1 MNTGLTW
8 RPSRL
13 QEIARSNPALIA
25 TLAYAS
31 LSLAGAAALMLPL
44 MRDASRIEPVLFV
57 DALFISTSAV
67 STTGLSTLDSA
78 STFSF
83 AGEAVLLLLL
93 QIGGVGYMTFM
104 SFAYLL
110 MRNSLGRTQTDLA
123 RAGFGLNNEYSIPRF
138 LRAVV
143 ISTLLI
149 EVVGAAVLSRAFA
162 VAGVDNPVWQGVFH
176 SVSAFCT
183 AGFSLF
189 PNSLE
194 NFKGD
199 PLVLYS
205 VSVLSYLGAI
215 GFVVIAELVDSLV
228 RQRAQISPTS
238 KIILKVTAGLAIFA
252 TGMLWAFEPS
262 IHALPVELRL
272 DNAFFQAMTAST
284 TVGFN
289 SVPIGSLAPTSL
301 MIIYLLMFIGAS
313 PSGTGGGL
321 KSSTAAVLWATAVAS
336 IAGRDKVIS
345 SGVVIP
351 PVRVHQAAA
360 TFVLAMCTIFA
371 GVVGLD
377 LTGSYSFDK
386 ALFEVISALSTV
398 GLSMGLTGEL
408 NAAGKLVITLV
419 MFIGR
424 VGILAFF
431 LAVARRQGGFD
442 NHRLRERDVIL

>member
-1 MNTGLTW
+1 
-8 RPSRL
+8 
-13 QEIARSNPALIA
+13 
-25 TLAYAS
+25 
-31 LSLAGAAALMLPL
+31 
-44 MRDASRIEPVLFV
+44 
-57 DALFISTSAV
+57 
-67 STTGLSTLDSA
+67 
-78 STFSF
+78 
-83 AGEAVLLLLL
+83 
-93 QIGGVGYMTFM
+93 
-104 SFAYLL
+104 

-123 RAGFGLNNEYSIPRF
+123 RAGFGLNSEYSIPRF
-138 LRAVV
+138 LKAAV
-143 ISTLLI
+143 ISTLLL
-149 EVVGAAVLSRAFA
+149 EMVGAAILSRAFA

-194 NFKGD
+194 NFKGN

-215 GFVVIAELVDSLV
+215 GFVVIAEVVDSLV
-228 RQRAQISPTS
+228 RPRAHISPTS

-252 TGMLWAFEPS
+252 TAMLWAFEPS
-262 IHALPVELRL
+262 IHALPVEQRL

-289 SVPIGSLAPTSL
+289 SVPIGSLAPASL

-321 KSSTAAVLWATAVAS
+321 KSSTAAVLWATAIAS
-336 IAGRDKVIS
+336 IAGRDKVVS

-351 PVRVHQAAA
+351 SARVHQATA
-360 TFVLAMCTIFA
+360 TFVLAMCIIFA
-371 GVVGLD
+371 GVVALD
-377 LTGSYSFDK
+377 LTGSYSMDK

-408 NAAGKLVITLV
+408 NTAGKLIITLV

-431 LAVARRQGGFD
+431 LAVARRQGSFD
-442 NHRLRERDVIL
+442 ISRLRERDVIL